1 MGFLEACSLDDGVQ
15 AQACDL
21 VPREAPAGGWGA
33 AGSIPLLDLKFS
45 VLRSE
50 AACSRKEKTERT
62 LEDRVKRK
70 LFTVVRTG
78 WWEPAAGGDAPWG

>member
-1 MGFLEACSLDDGVQ
+1 MMVSRQSLVIWSPERL
-15 AQACDL
+15 L
-21 VPREAPAGGWGA
+21 VGGWGA